1 MGIDELYKKEFGIVA
16 GVDEAG
22 RGCLAGPVVAAAV
35 VLEKEIEGINDSKQL
50 SPAKRERLF
59 DEIMGK
65 AAVGIGIA
73 SPEEIDLHNIFN
85 ATKLAMNRALENLS
99 VGPSF
104 VLVDGKGIELRVPG
118 TCLVKGDQKS
128 KLIGAASIVAKV
140 FRDRLM
146 SEFHKMYPQFSFH
159 KHKGY
164 ATKEHLNEI
173 RKNGVLPIHRM
184 SFEPVLELLTN
195 DLLREFFEKGLIS
208 ENRFEHIKNLLEAKK
223 SVVFRKERT
232 DHNLPL
238 F

>member
-99 VGPSF
+99 VGPS
-104 VLVDGKGIELRVPG
+104 LYSLTGKE
-118 TCLVKGDQKS
+118 S
-128 KLIGAASIVAKV
+128 S
-140 FRDRLM
+140 
-146 SEFHKMYPQFSFH
+146 
-159 KHKGY
+159 
-164 ATKEHLNEI
+164 
-173 RKNGVLPIHRM
+173 
-184 SFEPVLELLTN
+184 
-195 DLLREFFEKGLIS
+195 
-208 ENRFEHIKNLLEAKK
+208 
-223 SVVFRKERT
+223 
-232 DHNLPL
+232 
-238 F
+238 